1 MQEDRGEYYPGVW
14 RQPAEETTDLYPGL
28 CVHDGRVTGSIT
40 IGPTRLPLWA
50 FLPTLI
56 EEDWEAVRENWP
68 TVDGYDWTAQ
78 DTARFLNRLMQMR
91 GEFGR
96 LLLVLA
102 DVERSDEGEVLGPR
116 WWTRAATRQRIRE
129 QLERCLQTLD
139 SENNADVV

>member
-14 RQPAEETTDLYPGL
+14 RKPAEETTDLYPGL

-50 FLPTLI
+50 VLPTLI

-68 TVDGYDWTAQ
+68 AVDGYNWTAP
-78 DTARFLNRLMQMR
+78 DTAHFLNRLMQMR

-102 DVERSDEGEVLGPR
+102 DVERSDEEEGIGQR
-116 WWTRAATRQRIRE
+116 WWTRAATRQRVRD
-129 QLERCLQTLD
+129 QLERCLQTLHKRGHG
-139 SENNADVV
+139 